1 MSEDKKQPTN
11 EFRIGIKTK
20 PKELITQ
27 CETLLKD
34 EKVKDLHL
42 SAVGNSIGELVSIV
56 EILKSMYP
64 NLFLKTLFS
73 TIEPTTNKNK
83 EKKAEPKKLMPRLE
97 IILSTEKIVEKN
109 EDSVKMSEDERQ
121 ILIDTLEKRKERY
134 LKRRKL
140 FRRPFRTNRK
150 WGYNTRKQRYSYS
163 AKRTGYNNKRYG
175 FSNVRRPYARNPI
188 RKKINVRK
196 FNGTKKNTG
205 NKQAV
210 TVKS

>member
-1 MSEDKKQPTN
+1 MSEDKKPTN

-64 NLFLKTLFS
+64 NLFLKTIFS
-73 TIEPTTNKNK
+73 SITSSSSKNK
-83 EKKAEPKKLMPRLE
+83 EKKAEPKKLLPRLE
-97 IILSTEKIVEKN
+97 IILLTEKSSEKMEN
-109 EDSVKMSEDERQ
+109 SIQMSEDERQ
-121 ILIDTLEKRKERY
+121 ILIDTLEKRKEAY
-134 LKRRKL
+134 IKKRKL
-140 FRRPFRTNRK
+140 FRRPFRTNRQ
-150 WGYNTRKQRYSYS
+150 WGYNTRKQRNSYS
-163 AKRTGYNNKRYG
+163 AKRTGYNSRRFG
-175 FSNVRRPYARNPI
+175 FSNVRRPYGKKPI

-196 FNGTKKNTG
+196 FNGAKKNSG
-205 NKQAV
+205 NKQGA

>member
-1 MSEDKKQPTN
+1 MSEDKKPTN

-20 PKELITQ
+20 PKEFITQ

-42 SAVGNSIGELVSIV
+42 SAVGSSIGELVSIV
-56 EILKSMYP
+56 EILKSVYP
-64 NLFLKTLFS
+64 NLFQKTIFS
-73 TIEPTTNKNK
+73 TIEPTSSKNK
-83 EKKAEPKKLMPRLE
+83 EKKDEPKKLLPRLE
-97 IILSTEKIVEKN
+97 ITLSTEKVSEKMEN
-109 EDSVKMSEDERQ
+109 SIQMSEEERQ
-121 ILIDTLEKRKERY
+121 ILIDTLEKRKEMY
-134 LKRRKL
+134 IKKRKL

-150 WGYNTRKQRYSYS
+150 WGYNTRKKRYSYS
-163 AKRTGYNNKRYG
+163 AKRTGYNNRRYG
-175 FSNVRRPYARNPI
+175 FSNIRRPYARNPI

-196 FNGTKKNTG
+196 FNGTRKNAG

>member
-1 MSEDKKQPTN
+1 MSEEKTTTN
-11 EFRIGIKTK
+11 EFKIGIKSK

-27 CETLLKD
+27 CEKLLKD

-42 SAVGNSIGELVSIV
+42 SAVGTSIGELVSIV
-56 EILKSMYP
+56 EILKTMYP
-64 NLFLKTLFS
+64 KLFQKTIFS
-73 TIEPTTNKNK
+73 TIPPLTSAKNK
-83 EKKAEPKKLMPRLE
+83 EKKAESKKLLPRLE

-109 EDSVKMSEDERQ
+109 ENSVKMSEDERQ

-163 AKRTGYNNKRYG
+163 AKRTGYNNRRYG
-175 FSNVRRPYARNPI
+175 FSNVKRPYARNPI